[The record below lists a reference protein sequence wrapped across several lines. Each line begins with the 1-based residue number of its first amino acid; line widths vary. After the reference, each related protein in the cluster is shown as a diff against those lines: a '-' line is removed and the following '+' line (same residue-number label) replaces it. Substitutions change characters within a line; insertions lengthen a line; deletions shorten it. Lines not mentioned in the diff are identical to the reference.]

1 MHTQSELDR
10 AKKRVKA
17 KKAFYQHLMSYA
29 IVNSFL
35 FILNMITSPGYLWFV
50 FPMLGWGVGLAF
62 HYVDVFGIPGFDI
75 LSKEWEDREIERELR
90 QNSQSQNPIKTSSSR
105 TTLQKPAERE
115 SSLELKEL
123 RKNYDD
129 SDFV

>member
-1 MHTQSELDR
+1 MKHTEQEIQR

-29 IVNSFL
+29 IINLFL
-35 FILNMITSPGYLWFV
+35 IALNLITSPGYFWFI
-50 FPMLGWGVGLAF
+50 FPLMGWGVGLAF

-75 LSKEWEDREIERELR
+75 LSKEWEDRQMERELGLPDK
-90 QNSQSQNPIKTSSSR
+90 QPMKNVT
-105 TTLQKPAERE
+105 PATRSETPAKD
-115 SSLELKEL
+115 LELREL
-123 RKNYDD
+123 RRNYDD

>member
-1 MHTQSELDR
+1 MHTSEELSR

-17 KKAFYQHLMSYA
+17 KKDFYQHLMSYA

-35 FILNMITSPGYLWFV
+35 FALNLITSPGYLWFV
-50 FPMLGWGVGLAF
+50 FPLMGWGVGLAF
-62 HYVDVFGIPGFDI
+62 HYVGVFGIPGFDI

-90 QNSQSQNPIKTSSSR
+90 QGNQGVAPNKTAKP
-105 TTLQKPAERE
+105 TTKEDP
-115 SSLELKEL
+115 LELKEL

-129 SDFV
+129 SEFV

>member
-1 MHTQSELDR
+1 MHTEEEFLK

-29 IVNSFL
+29 IVNLFL
-35 FILNMITSPGYLWFV
+35 LALNLITSPGSLWFV

-75 LSKEWEDREIERELR
+75 LSKEWEERQLEQELR
-90 QNSQSQNPIKTSSSR
+90 QQNQQNQQNRPRKSPIPMMVK
-105 TTLQKPAERE
+105 KMEAW
-115 SSLELKEL
+115 
-123 RKNYDD
+123 N
-129 SDFV
+129 